1 MKIRIFG
8 TIIVPNSY
16 QLHLIREIQVRVRE
30 IDATKKPESLNSGT
44 QIGWKL
50 GMFFSETSKII
61 YLSS

>member
-30 IDATKKPESLNSGT
+30 IDATTKPLSLNSGT

-50 GMFFSETSKII
+50 GRFFSKASKVNN
-61 YLSS
+61 LSS

>member
-16 QLHLIREIQVRVRE
+16 QLHLIRLIQVRVRE

-50 GMFFSETSKII
+50 GRFFSEASKII